1 MVDAKDLREL
11 STASESPDDCSA
23 SPEKADMNGMKLGG
37 NDQFLNSKC
46 VMEVKLAVMDL
57 NLDSI
62 ALELRKP
69 NRQIC
74 GKGKETCGC
83 HSRGAVSSSERRS
96 KRE

>member
-23 SPEKADMNGMKLGG
+23 SPEKADMNGMELGG

-74 GKGKETCGC
+74 GRIEKKCQS
-83 HSRGAVSSSERRS
+83 HSRGAMDSRS
-96 KRE
+96 LRSWRE